1 MSSELRIEDL
11 VDRLLL
17 IETLNST
24 LIHFILSSQ
33 VSGTIDPDRV
43 DSLTQGLKRTRKW
56 IEETLTN
63 ESTPSS
69 TANILS
75 LIVKRMAQ
83 LESLL
88 PKLSQK
94 AKDVETKSTAAE
106 ILSILEGAPTAT
118 QQPQGPAG
126 APDAAKVAPS
136 AAAGEPGSGLVPL
149 LPDEHAEV
157 EAREPFRKVEVE
169 DDEWG
174 YISQT
179 NRLIQQYSKRCH
191 VLLPSFWFEVMRE
204 LHKYQSDSPYI
215 GDVIQIPST
224 FLQRIIKGLL
234 TEAPG
239 ARLLQDLMKNRPQEA
254 TLSPSEA
261 ERVERAVARYFA
273 GLEKLLKDEDLPVQ
287 EKISEAQMEF
297 DGFGWGGP
305 ELEKRIIK
313 RINQRCQEA
322 LQNAESD
329 SDDHK
334 RVIYAEVTKLLC
346 KLQHAIL
353 AEPRLREIL
362 AMMKP

>member
-1 MSSELRIEDL
+1 MSSEFRIEDL

-33 VSGTIDPDRV
+33 VSGNVDPDRV

-63 ESTPSS
+63 EATPSS

-83 LESLL
+83 LESIL

-94 AKDVETKSTAAE
+94 AKDVETQSTAAE
-106 ILSILEGAPTAT
+106 ILSLLEGSTPAKTAPA
-118 QQPQGPAG
+118 AG
-126 APDAAKVAPS
+126 AEPTTTAAPLPGER
-136 AAAGEPGSGLVPL
+136 AAGLVPL
-149 LPDEHAEV
+149 LPDEHAEE
-157 EAREPFRKVEVE
+157 EAREPFKRVDME

-174 YISQT
+174 LISQA
-179 NRLIQQYSKRCH
+179 NRLIQQYSRRCH
-191 VLLPSFWFEVMRE
+191 VLLPTFWFEVMRE
-204 LHKYQSDSPYI
+204 IHRYQSDSPYI
-215 GDVIQIPST
+215 GDVIQVPSE
-224 FLQRIIKGLL
+224 FLTRIIKGLL

-239 ARLLQDLMKNRPQEA
+239 ARLLQDLMKHRPQEKQ
-254 TLSPSEA
+254 LSPSET
-261 ERVERAVARYFA
+261 ERIERAVARYFT
-273 GLEKLLKDEDLPVQ
+273 GLENLLKGEDLRVQ
-287 EKISEAQMEF
+287 DKISEAQTAF

-329 SDDHK
+329 SDDHRK
-334 RVIYAEVTKLLC
+334 VIYAEVTKLLC
-346 KLQHAIL
+346 KLQHAML

-362 AMMKP
+362 ALMKP